1 MNAVINWTEQ
11 GLIPDTVIRAGVRHL
26 CKQRLAEIY
35 AGNAE
40 ASSGASE
47 QFVAHM
53 NAAKLALLPHKANE
67 QHYEVPAAFYAAAL
81 GEHRKYIVL
90 LASGRVESRRCR
102 GRGPRRHLRARW
114 D

>member
-81 GEHRKYIVL
+81 GEHRKYKIGR
-90 LASGRVESRRCR
+90 ASCRERV
-102 GRGPRRHLRARW
+102 
-114 D
+114 